1 MNDKVYSVG
10 QINELIRNIIDNEAI
25 LENINV
31 EGELSSFSI
40 TRNIAYFNLKDDNNL
55 LSCVLFNADKYIDY
69 KVGDFVKLYGSIK
82 YYAKGGRL
90 SFNATRMEQA
100 GQGMLYQRFLQ
111 LKAKLENEGLF
122 DSAFKKPI
130 PSSINK
136 IAVITSKSGAVLQ
149 DIFNVTS
156 RRNPMLNIM
165 LYDVQVQGQ
174 YAKSQIVE
182 ALHYLSGYRDI
193 DVIIVAR
200 GGGSLEDLQP
210 FNEEDVA
217 RACFECETPVI
228 SAVGHETDFT
238 IIDFVAD
245 LRAPTP
251 SAAAELVTKD
261 LSSIRIDL
269 KQKYILLN
277 GYLKSYLQAMD
288 QRIKSSMLRLEKH
301 TITNVQDSTL
311 KLISLENKMNN
322 YIDKMIDKSIYSV
335 NMTLNTLD
343 KLNPINILRNG
354 YSILSTSNGVIKS
367 IHDVKVNDDVD
378 VTLLDGKINA
388 KVVNIKEKK

>member
-55 LSCVLFNADKYIDY
+55 LSCVLFNADKYADY

-100 GQGMLYQRFLQ
+100 GQGRLYQQFLE

-122 DSAFKKPI
+122 DNAFKKPI
-130 PSSINK
+130 PSNINK

-174 YAKSQIVE
+174 YAKSQIVD
-182 ALHYLSGYRDI
+182 ALRYLSGYKDI
-193 DVIIVAR
+193 DAIIVAR

-210 FNEEDVA
+210 FNEEEVA
-217 RACFECETPVI
+217 RACFDCETPVI

-261 LSSIRIDL
+261 LSSVRIGL
-269 KQKYILLN
+269 KQKCILMS
-277 GYLKSYLQAMD
+277 GYLNAYVQSQD
-288 QRIKSSMLRLEKH
+288 QRIKSNMLRLERH

-311 KLISLENKMNN
+311 RLISLETKINSH
-322 YIDKMIDKSIYSV
+322 IDKMIDGAIYSV
-335 NMTLNTLD
+335 NMKLNTLD
-343 KLNPINILRNG
+343 KLNPASILRNG
-354 YSILSTSNGVIKS
+354 YSILTSSNNVVKS
-367 IHDVKVNDDVD
+367 IRDIHINDDID
-378 VTLLDGKINA
+378 VTLSDGNVSA
-388 KVVNIKEKK
+388 KVVNIKEKL

>member
-55 LSCVLFNADKYIDY
+55 LSCVLFNADKYADY

-100 GQGMLYQRFLQ
+100 GQGRLYKQFLE

-122 DSAFKKPI
+122 DNAFKKPI
-130 PSSINK
+130 PSNINK

-174 YAKSQIVE
+174 YAKSQIVD
-182 ALHYLSGYRDI
+182 ALHYLSGYKDI

-210 FNEEDVA
+210 FNEEEVA
-217 RACFECETPVI
+217 RACFDCETPVI

-261 LSSIRIDL
+261 LSSVRIGL
-269 KQKYILLN
+269 KQKCILMSGYIN
-277 GYLKSYLQAMD
+277 TYIQTQD
-288 QRIKSSMLRLEKH
+288 QRIKSGMLRLEKH

-311 KLISLENKMNN
+311 RLISLETKINAH
-322 YIDKMIDKSIYSV
+322 IDKTIDNAIYSV
-335 NMTLNTLD
+335 NMKLNTLD
-343 KLNPINILRNG
+343 KLNPTNVLRKG
-354 YSILSTSNGVIKS
+354 YSILTSSNNVVKS
-367 IHDVKVNDDVD
+367 IRDVHVNDDID
-378 VTLLDGKINA
+378 VTLLDGNVSA
-388 KVVNIKEKK
+388 KVVNIKEKL